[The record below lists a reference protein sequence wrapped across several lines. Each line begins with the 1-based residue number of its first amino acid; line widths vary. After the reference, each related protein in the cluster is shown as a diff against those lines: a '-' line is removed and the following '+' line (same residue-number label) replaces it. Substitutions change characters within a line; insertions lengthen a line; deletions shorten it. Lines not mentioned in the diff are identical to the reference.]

1 MSFRIIASPL
11 QLSRRQ
17 VMAAVGCAAL
27 SPLCAH
33 AAYPDQ
39 IIRLYVGFPPGGGGD
54 TYGRALANS
63 LGKVLGKTVII
74 ENRPGAGGTIAAG
87 TVAKSKPDGYSL
99 LLVLSGNFSA
109 APAVNPELPYK
120 VPDDF
125 VPIAKFV
132 ESPYGI
138 MVPANSPFTTI
149 KDYLSAAKKGKLSFA
164 AVGTGGASHIVME
177 MIKQQSG
184 LNIMHVPYKGAAG
197 AVNELLGGLV
207 DSFINPYV
215 PLMPQIKGGKMRLL
229 AITGKSR
236 APSLPEVPTFK
247 EAGIDLDM
255 NLWYGLVVPAGTPKE
270 VVDKLTA
277 ATKEALKDPELMRIL
292 HSDGGIVE
300 PLYGDDFRKVIV
312 NDMSRFKAAALKSN
326 ITQ

>member
-1 MSFRIIASPL
+1 MSFRTNASPL

-17 VMAAVGCAAL
+17 AIAAACCTAFVPF
-27 SPLCAH
+27 SAH
-33 AAYPDQ
+33 AAYPEQ
-39 IIRLYVGFPPGGGGD
+39 IVRLYVGFPPGGGGD

-63 LGKVLGKTVII
+63 LGKVLGKSVII
-74 ENRPGAGGTIAAG
+74 ENRAGAGGTVAAG
-87 TVAKSKPDGYSL
+87 MVAKSKPDGYSL

-132 ESPYGI
+132 DSPYGL
-138 MVPANSPFTTI
+138 MVPGNSPYTTI
-149 KDYLSAAKKGKLSFA
+149 QEYLAAAKKGQLTFA

-177 MIKQQSG
+177 MIKQHAG
-184 LNIMHVPYKGAAG
+184 LNILHVPYKGAAG

-229 AITGKSR
+229 AITGKNR
-236 APSLPEVPTFK
+236 APSLPDVPTFK
-247 EAGIDLDM
+247 EVGIDIDM
-255 NLWYGLVVPAGTPKE
+255 TLWYGLVVPAGTPKD
-270 VVDKLTA
+270 VIDRLTA
-277 ATKEALKDPELMRIL
+277 ATRKALQDPELMRVL
-292 HSDGGIVE
+292 QADGGGVE
-300 PLYGDDFRKVIV
+300 PLFGDDFRSLIV
-312 NDMSRFKAAALKSN
+312 GDMSRFKAAAKKSN